1 MEWFKIKNI
10 FEREKPDLLSG
21 LKSQEKPIAF
31 ILGGQ
36 PASGKSGLAKA
47 ILRQFPDK
55 DFLFVNGDIYREFHP
70 EADELIKYPERYSV
84 ETQIFS
90 NFFTEALIQEAI
102 TYKYNII
109 VEGTMRNPEVPLRTA
124 LAFRENG
131 FDTEAFAIAA
141 PALFTELGF
150 YLRYQEEIDFQGYGR
165 LADKSSHDKAVEG
178 LLCSLDRLYTEKAV
192 NKIHLYSYQ
201 AEKHLVTFTLNKEEW
216 DVNILPS
223 VEVINA
229 REKQYQDKALRL
241 QLIERT
247 NMAIPRMIP
256 SIKAIVEILVQQIKN
271 KKNKKL

>member
-10 FEREKPDLLSG
+10 FEREKTDLLLG
-21 LKSQEKPIAF
+21 LKTQEKPIAF

-70 EADELIKYPERYSV
+70 EAGELIKYPERYSL
-84 ETQIFS
+84 ETQVFS

-131 FDTEAFAIAA
+131 FNTEALAIAA

-178 LLCSLDRLYTEKAV
+178 LLCSLDGLYTEKV
-192 NKIHLYSYQ
+192 VDKIHLYSYQ

-216 DVNILPS
+216 DINILPS
-223 VEVINA
+223 AEVIKA
-229 REKQYQDKALRL
+229 REQQYQDKALRL

-256 SIKAIVEILVQQIKN
+256 AIKAIVETLVQQIKD
-271 KKNKKL
+271 

>member
-70 EADELIKYPERYSV
+70 EADELIKYTERYSV

-165 LADKSSHDKAVEG
+165 LADKASHDKAVAG
-178 LLCSLDRLYTEKAV
+178 LLLSLDRLYTEKAV
-192 NKIHLYSYQ
+192 DKIHLYSYQ
-201 AEKHLVTFTLNKEEW
+201 AERHLITYTLAQQW
-216 DVNILPS
+216 DIARLPS
-223 VEVINA
+223 EEVVKA
-229 REKQYQDKALRL
+229 RIQQYQDKTLRL
-241 QLIERT
+241 QLIEKANT
-247 NMAIPRMIP
+247 MKLRMSS
-256 SIKAIVEILVQQIKN
+256 SIRVIVEELIQKIIYT
-271 KKNKKL
+271 

>member
-1 MEWFKIKNI
+1 MDS
-10 FEREKPDLLSG
+10 EKVKSIYLDKKDKLLKG
-21 LKSQEKPIAF
+21 IVSQEKPIAF

-70 EADELIKYPERYSV
+70 EAGELIKYPERYSA

-131 FDTEAFAIAA
+131 FGTEAFAIAA

-178 LLCSLDRLYTEKAV
+178 LLCSLDHLYTEKAV
-192 NKIHLYSYQ
+192 DKIHLYSYQ
-201 AEKHLVTFTLNKEEW
+201 AEKHLVTFILNKEEW
-216 DVNILPS
+216 DINILPS
-223 VEVINA
+223 VEVIKT
-229 REKQYQDKALRL
+229 REKQYQDKELRL
-241 QLIERT
+241 QLIERANAAT
-247 NMAIPRMIP
+247 PRMVP
-256 SIKAIVEILVQQIKN
+256 SIKTIVEALVQRIKD
-271 KKNKKL
+271 

>member
-1 MEWFKIKNI
+1 MDLEKVKSIYLNKKDKLIKGI
-10 FEREKPDLLSG
+10 V
-21 LKSQEKPIAF
+21 SQEKPIAF

-192 NKIHLYSYQ
+192 GKIHLYSYQ

-256 SIKAIVEILVQQIKN
+256 SIKAIVETLVQRIKN
-271 KKNKKL
+271 

>member
-10 FEREKPDLLSG
+10 FEREKTDLLSG
-21 LKSQEKPIAF
+21 LKTQEKPIAF

-70 EADELIKYPERYSV
+70 EAGELIKYPERYSV

-124 LAFRENG
+124 LTFRENG
-131 FDTEAFAIAA
+131 FNTEAFAIAA

-192 NKIHLYSYQ
+192 GKIHLYSYQ

-216 DVNILPS
+216 DINTLPS

-256 SIKAIVEILVQQIKN
+256 SIKAIVETLVQQIKD
-271 KKNKKL
+271 

>member
-1 MEWFKIKNI
+1 MEYYKIEGFKIKNI
-10 FEREKPDLLSG
+10 FEREKTDLLSG
-21 LKSQEKPIAF
+21 LKTQEKPIAF

-70 EADELIKYPERYSV
+70 EAGELIKYPERYSA

-90 NFFTEALIQEAI
+90 NFFTETLIQEAI

-192 NKIHLYSYQ
+192 GKIHLYSYQ

-216 DVNILPS
+216 DINTLPS

-256 SIKAIVEILVQQIKN
+256 AIKAIVETLVQQIKD
-271 KKNKKL
+271 

>member
-1 MEWFKIKNI
+1 MDFKEVESIYLRK
-10 FEREKPDLLSG
+10 KDKLLRG
-21 LKSQEKPIAF
+21 VFSQENPIAF

-70 EADELIKYPERYSV
+70 KANELIKYTDSYSA

-102 TYKYNII
+102 IHKYNII

-131 FDTEAFAIAA
+131 FNVEAFAIAA

-150 YLRYQEEIDFQGYGR
+150 YLRYQEEKDFQGYGR
-165 LADKSSHDKAVEG
+165 LADKNSHDRSVEG
-178 LLCSLDRLYTEKAV
+178 LLHS
-192 NKIHLYSYQ
+192 
-201 AEKHLVTFTLNKEEW
+201 
-216 DVNILPS
+216 
-223 VEVINA
+223 
-229 REKQYQDKALRL
+229 
-241 QLIERT
+241 
-247 NMAIPRMIP
+247 
-256 SIKAIVEILVQQIKN
+256 
-271 KKNKKL
+271 